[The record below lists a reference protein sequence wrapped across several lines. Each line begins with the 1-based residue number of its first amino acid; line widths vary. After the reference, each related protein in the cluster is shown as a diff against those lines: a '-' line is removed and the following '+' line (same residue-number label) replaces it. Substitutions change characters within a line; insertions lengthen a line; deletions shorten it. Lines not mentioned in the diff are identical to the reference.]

1 MRTLETTYTAR
12 LLSDAYEELES
23 ACLPLIEAYHPDLTK
38 HDRLAIT
45 QNDGV
50 PFLHWTR
57 NYGTHI
63 TFLFHATHP
72 TWPTQDY
79 IKVPFIFGE
88 SGRRH
93 ILNENAG
100 IAAYWAKD
108 VNRGQ
113 IRAVHH
119 FDGEKLRKITLE
131 KAVEIAIQWRDATN
145 SAWNK

>member
-1 MRTLETTYTAR
+1 MRTLEKTYTAR
-12 LLSDAYEELES
+12 LLSDTYEELEQ
-23 ACLPLIEAYHPDLTK
+23 ACLPFIESYHADLTK
-38 HDRLAIT
+38 HDKASIT
-45 QNDGV
+45 QNEGV

-88 SGRRH
+88 SDRRH
-93 ILNENAG
+93 ILRENAG

-108 VNRGQ
+108 VNQEQ

-119 FDGEKLRKITLE
+119 FNGVKLRKITLE
-131 KAVEIAIQWRDATN
+131 KAVEIANQWRDATN
-145 SAWNK
+145 AAWNK